1 MAHHARWTMSQV
13 TELFNKPF
21 LELMFEA
28 QQVHRQHFDPRHVQV
43 STLLSIKTGACPEDC
58 KYCPQS
64 ARYKTGLESERLME
78 VEQVLDSARKAKN
91 AGSTRFCMGAAWKN
105 PHDRDMPYLEQMVK
119 GVKAMGLEACMTL
132 GTLNEEQA
140 QRLSAAG
147 LDYYNHNLDTSPE
160 FYGNIITTRTYQERL
175 DTLKE
180 ELHYLETTREKEV
193 AELIKEARSFGDL
206 SENSEYDEAKT
217 EQGKLYSRIAEITD
231 LIENAEVVEKV
242 EVAADVVTIGSHV
255 RVLDVDEDAEEEY
268 TIVGSQEANPMEGC
282 ISDDSPFGFALKGH
296 KVGETVT
303 VTAPVG
309 ELQFKIIAVENED

>member
-1 MAHHARWTMSQV
+1 MAIDS
-13 TELFNKPF
+13 
-21 LELMFEA
+21 
-28 QQVHRQHFDPRHVQV
+28 
-43 STLLSIKTGACPEDC
+43 
-58 KYCPQS
+58 
-64 ARYKTGLESERLME
+64 RYKMS
-78 VEQVLDSARKAKN
+78 
-91 AGSTRFCMGAAWKN
+91 
-105 PHDRDMPYLEQMVK
+105 
-119 GVKAMGLEACMTL
+119 
-132 GTLNEEQA
+132 
-140 QRLSAAG
+140 
-147 LDYYNHNLDTSPE
+147 
-160 FYGNIITTRTYQERL
+160 QERL

-206 SENSEYDEAKT
+206 SEAKT

-242 EVAADVVTIGSHV
+242 EVAADVVTIGSRV
-255 RVLDVDEDAEEEY
+255 RVLDVDEDVEEEY

-303 VTAPVG
+303 VAAPVG